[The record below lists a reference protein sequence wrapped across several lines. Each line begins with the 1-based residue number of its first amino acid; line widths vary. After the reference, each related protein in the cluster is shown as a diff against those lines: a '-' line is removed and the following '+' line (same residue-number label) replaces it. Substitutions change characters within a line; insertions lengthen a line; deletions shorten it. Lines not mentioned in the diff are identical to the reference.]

1 MIVMALIADIR
12 RAAGVLGT
20 EVPLAAA
27 LVGLDVAARLLP
39 HAPNFTPVAASAI
52 FAGMMFRTRSLALAV
67 PVTAMLL
74 SDLVLGSYDW
84 RLMGVVY
91 ASLAL
96 PAVLAMW
103 GRKFRLPIVV
113 VPVVLSSSLMFFMTT
128 NFAVWAF
135 SGMYPDDLGGLIR
148 CYVAALPFLQNTVT
162 GDIVWSAALFG
173 TWWLARL
180 AFSPSQATPRVAR
193 SLSSGGAARRPV
205 GSMRA
210 TV

>member
-1 MIVMALIADIR
+1 MVSIADIR

-39 HAPNFTPVAASAI
+39 HAPNFTPVAASAV

-67 PVTAMLL
+67 PLTAMLL
-74 SDLVLGSYDW
+74 SDLFLGSYDW
-84 RLMGVVY
+84 RIMGVVY

-128 NFAVWAF
+128 NLAVWAF
-135 SGMYPDDLGGLIR
+135 SGIYPDDLGGLIH

-173 TWWLARL
+173 TWWLATL
-180 AFSPSQATPRVAR
+180 AFSPSQATPRIPR

-210 TV
+210 TI